1 MSKLRANHLY
11 LSDAVNTPIS
21 FENPG
26 NGMRYLRLHD
36 QRAYELSF
44 HCGTCEFLFE
54 RLEGAK
60 DTVDVGA
67 LDRQFRAG
75 LTRLDPAVITQLAP
89 LIPAGPYL
97 LMLLELTP
105 ELVIPA
111 ASNDYFVHEQL
122 ALWSVPQFW
131 GLPHSPKVPY
141 YRSHNQILGT
151 HTALY
156 EFVVPMIPPTWLD
169 AETWQG
175 YQTRMLANEQPTA
188 LAISILDIK
197 QPANWVG
204 DPMVNEHWCLTH
216 FVLDGHHKLYAA
228 AHVHKPLTLVS
239 FLAINESIA
248 RETQI
253 QELARVLAADER
265 PCS

>member
-11 LSDAVNTPIS
+11 MSDAITTPVS

-36 QRAYELSF
+36 QRAFELSF
-44 HCGTCEFLFE
+44 HCGTCAFLFE
-54 RLEGAK
+54 RLEGAN
-60 DTVDVGA
+60 DTVDIGV
-67 LDRQFRAG
+67 LDSQLRAG
-75 LTRLDPAVITQLAP
+75 LISLDPAVIAQLAP

-122 ALWSVPQFW
+122 TLWGVRTFW

-141 YRSHNQILGT
+141 YRSHSQELGND
-151 HTALY
+151 TALY
-156 EFVVPMIPPTWLD
+156 EFVVPMVPPTWLD
-169 AETWQG
+169 TATWQA
-175 YQTRMLANEQPTA
+175 YQARIAANEQPTA
-188 LAISILDIK
+188 VAISILDIK
-197 QPANWVG
+197 GPATWEG
-204 DPMVNEHWCLTH
+204 DPAINEHWCLTH

-228 AHVHKPLTLVS
+228 AHAHKPLTLVS

-248 RETQI
+248 RDAQI
-253 QELARVLAADER
+253 QEVARVLAVDE
-265 PCS
+265 SSLS